1 MKNVIPS
8 LLMLVVSS
16 AYAMGPLDGL
26 DINFNETEPRQYEYC
41 DKMISTDQTIPAA
54 AKFDVFKAC
63 NYGLDDARRMA
74 ERFGGGNGSIEGYLR
89 GYAYG
94 FRDSFD
100 AASNDSTAREQGQN
114 SVESVG
120 RYMEAGL
127 QDGINQGLNDGNIDG
142 SSEARVRFN
151 RAVDTN
157 TFPNSNVGTVEP
169 RAYTPMTNAYNS
181 LVPAELRAV
190 TSIDDVIR
198 NKDERE
204 LDQLSLRNFPVYSSY
219 DSRTWGEVQ
228 QRSWYDLWFDDGRYS
243 FEKNRYYDPNLALQL
258 WVTRPVDTLP
268 RYQALNNI
276 VVTDINNA
284 RINLQGVFQ
293 TAFREGYRYYVN
305 YYFAKEFK
313 RSADLGVMQGSAVG
327 TQIGKRV
334 AFGQGLVNS
343 FNKKFAESARLTYTK
358 SYVNSFKNG
367 FATTFDDYA
376 KNPKLEISGLENGQ
390 VLELLGLDNDG
401 IIQPGEAVA
410 LKFKVKNVGGV
421 GTDITASLAGDILDS
436 QEIKSSVK
444 GLASKLISSNGAI
457 GTIDNRLE
465 SGSDAHLVLRVNDLT
480 AAYNQYVTKV
490 VKLES
495 VQSPEVDTLSGLAN
509 VSISATNVS
518 IKETSASVSANLTID
533 GKVVSE
539 VNVGKLVAG
548 QDTKITLKASSIDP
562 LRLIQGGINAK
573 ITLKLGDTVLETANV
588 TIQSSD
594 ARKDLVNYFSQ
605 LINDKGAVPATTSRD
620 ERAVEVTKL
629 VVATNR
635 EELQSHRKGN
645 NLWKKNPEQTIAGM
659 LRINK
664 QLGNNSTNAINNYD
678 RIAHEMAK
686 DKNIL
691 PTFLFFFAGK
701 KHAYMRILNDLSNT
715 GKIK

>member
-1 MKNVIPS
+1 MKNMIPS

-16 AYAMGPLDGL
+16 SYAMGPLDGL

-54 AKFDVFKAC
+54 SKFDVFKAC

-74 ERFGGGNGSIEGYLR
+74 ERFGGGNGSIEGFLR

-94 FRDSFD
+94 FRESYDI
-100 AASNDSTAREQGQN
+100 ASGDLTSREQGQN
-114 SVESVG
+114 SIESVG

-127 QDGINQGLNDGNIDG
+127 QDGITQGNNDGNFDG
-142 SSEARVRFN
+142 ASEARVRFN
-151 RAVDTN
+151 KAVDTN
-157 TFPNSNVGTVEP
+157 TLPSTAINP
-169 RAYTPMTNAYNS
+169 IARAYTPMRNAYNS
-181 LVPAELRAV
+181 LVPAGERVV
-190 TSIDDVIR
+190 TSIDDVISNR
-198 NKDERE
+198 DERE
-204 LDQLSLRNFPVYSSY
+204 LGQLSIRNFPVYSSY
-219 DSRTWGEVQ
+219 DSKTWGEVQ
-228 QRSWYDLWFDDGRYS
+228 QRSWYDLWTDDGRYN
-243 FEKNRYYDPNLALQL
+243 FEKNRYYDSNLALQL
-258 WVTRPVDTLP
+258 WITRPVDTLP

-276 VVTDINNA
+276 VVNDVNNA
-284 RINLQGVFQ
+284 RINLQTVFQ

-305 YYFAKEFK
+305 FYFAKEFK
-313 RSADLGVMQGSAVG
+313 RSADIGVMQGSAVG
-327 TQIGKRV
+327 TQLGKRI
-334 AFGQGLVNS
+334 AFGQGLVNA
-343 FNKKFAESARLTYTK
+343 FNRKFEESAKLTYTK

-367 FATTFDDYA
+367 FSITFDDYA

-444 GLASKLISSNGAI
+444 GLSSKIINSNGAV

-465 SGSDAHLVLRVNDLT
+465 SGSDAHLVLKVNNLT
-480 AAYNQYVTKV
+480 AAFNQYVTKV
-490 VKLES
+490 VKLEN
-495 VQSPEVDTLSGLAN
+495 VLSPEVDTLGGLAN
-509 VSISATNVS
+509 VSIVATNVS

-539 VNVGKLVAG
+539 INVGKLVAG
-548 QDTKITLKASSIDP
+548 QETKITLKANSIDP

-573 ITLKLGDTVLETANV
+573 ITLKLGDTVLESSNV

-594 ARKDLVNYFSQ
+594 ARRDLINYFSQ
-605 LINDKGAVPATTSRD
+605 LINDKGFVPAAISKED
-620 ERAVEVTKL
+620 RAIEVSKL
-629 VVATNR
+629 IIATNKQ
-635 EELQSHRKGN
+635 ELQSHRKGN
-645 NLWKKNPEQTIAGM
+645 NLWKKTPEQTIAGM

-664 QLGNNSTNAINNYD
+664 QLGNNSTNAVNNYD
-678 RIAHEMAK
+678 RIAHELAK
-686 DKNIL
+686 DKDIL
-691 PTFLFFFAGK
+691 PTYFFFFAGK
-701 KHAYMRILNDLSNT
+701 KKAYMRILNDLSNT